1 LISPERLCNFRNLNT
16 GLALF
21 DLCFLTQLAAVNMK
35 LQKISLAE
43 TNAFTPF
50 FLDYIQQNQRLTKFY
65 NQFPQIKNFKD
76 QIKEKSISFSQQ
88 NRDVLVQTLR
98 EQYKN
103 YTISESVKNNIAS
116 LIDKKT
122 FTITTGHQLN
132 IFTGPLYFLYKIVT
146 VINTCKK
153 LKEAYP
159 EHNFIPVYWMASEDH
174 DFDEIKYFRLQGKK
188 YIWETSQKGAVGQFN
203 PKELASVLNE
213 IPGNLS
219 LFKEAYLKHTTL
231 SDAVRYYVNNLFGN
245 EGLVIID
252 ADSKELKQLF
262 SEVIKDDVLN
272 HSPKKLIQK
281 TDQELEQLGYKPQ
294 LYCRDVNFFYLDSGL
309 RERIEKTGDRYTVV
323 NSEISFS
330 SAEINTLIENSP
342 EKFSPN
348 VILRPLY
355 QEVILPNLAYVGGPA
370 EVVYWLQLKEVFKHY
385 QTPFPVLMPRNFAM
399 VLDGPTQ
406 RKFEKIGL
414 ELPDLFL
421 EKNYLFNLFTVKFS
435 RNKIKLNGEKETIEN
450 YFQTIREHAE
460 ALDKTLGPL
469 VGAEKQRAIKSLEKI
484 EQKLLKAEK
493 RNQSDKLKQ
502 VEAVKD
508 ALFPNGGLQER
519 TDNFLNFYLQD
530 QKFIEKLITHF
541 DPFDFRFNVL
551 QYHD

>member
-1 LISPERLCNFRNLNT
+1 
-16 GLALF
+16 
-21 DLCFLTQLAAVNMK
+21 MK

-50 FLDYIQQNQRLTKFY
+50 FLDYIQQNHRLTKFY
-65 NQFPQIKNFKD
+65 NRFPEVKNFNA
-76 QIKEKSISFSQQ
+76 QLQEKSTSFSQQ
-88 NRDVLVQTLR
+88 YRDLLVQTLQ

-103 YTISESVKNNIAS
+103 YTISEVVKNNIAS
-116 LIDKKT
+116 LSDKKT

-146 VINTCKK
+146 VINACKK

-159 EHNFIPVYWMASEDH
+159 EYNFVPVYWMASEDH
-174 DFDEIKYFRLQGKK
+174 DFEEIKYFRLHGKK
-188 YIWETSQKGAVGQFN
+188 YVWETSQTGAVGRFN
-203 PKELASVLNE
+203 PKELASLLNE
-213 IPGNLS
+213 IPGDLS
-219 LFKEAYLKHTTL
+219 LFKEAYLKHATL
-231 SDAVRYYVNNLFGN
+231 SDAVRYYVHGLFGE
-245 EGLVIID
+245 EGLIVVD
-252 ADSKELKQLF
+252 ADSKGLKQLF
-262 SEVIKDDVLN
+262 REVIKDDVLN
-272 HSPKKLIQK
+272 HAPKKLIEK

-294 LYCRDVNFFYLDSGL
+294 LFCRDVNFFYLDNGV

-323 NSEISFS
+323 NSKLSFS

-370 EVVYWLQLKEVFKHY
+370 EVVYWLQLKEVFKY
-385 QTPFPVLMPRNFAM
+385 FNTPFPVLMPRNFAM

-406 RKFEKIGL
+406 RKFEKTGL
-414 ELPDLFL
+414 QVAELFY
-421 EKNYLFNLFTVKFS
+421 EKNYLFNHFTVKFS
-435 RNKIKLNGEKETIEN
+435 RNKIKLNGEKEAIEN
-450 YFQTIREHAE
+450 CFQTIREHAE
-460 ALDKTLGPL
+460 SLDKTLGPL
-469 VGAEKQRAIKSLEKI
+469 VGAEKQRAVKSLEKI
-484 EQKLLKAEK
+484 EQKLLRAEK
-493 RNQSDKLKQ
+493 RTQSDKLKQ

-530 QKFIEKLITHF
+530 PRFIEKLIENL

-551 QYHD
+551 TYSE